1 LINLF
6 QFNRKRV
13 IVQSFDRRLGRG
25 SVIALVVATSII
37 LAALQA
43 SINAPT
49 AAFRSCLK
57 EATGKATSE
66 KVAGD
71 AYEAYARNA
80 CSVPMSSLKS
90 AVVGFRMK
98 NGMGRKAAADDAD
111 MTVDDY
117 LATSVDNYQFMANM
131 NAPQKPATASTQAAA
146 PATSSPQQPKPQG
159 Q

>member
-1 LINLF
+1 
-6 QFNRKRV
+6 
-13 IVQSFDRRLGRG
+13 
-25 SVIALVVATSII
+25 VIALVGATSII
-37 LAALQA
+37 LAALQT

-49 AAFRSCLK
+49 EAFRTCLK
-57 EATGKATSE
+57 DASTKATGE

-90 AVVGFRMK
+90 AVVAFRMK
-98 NGMGRKAAADDAD
+98 NGMSRKAAGDDAE

-117 LATSVDNYQFMANM
+117 VATSVDKYQFFASQ
-131 NAPQKPATASTQAAA
+131 NAPQKPAAPATQAAA
-146 PATSSPQQPKPQG
+146 PAANSQPPKPQG